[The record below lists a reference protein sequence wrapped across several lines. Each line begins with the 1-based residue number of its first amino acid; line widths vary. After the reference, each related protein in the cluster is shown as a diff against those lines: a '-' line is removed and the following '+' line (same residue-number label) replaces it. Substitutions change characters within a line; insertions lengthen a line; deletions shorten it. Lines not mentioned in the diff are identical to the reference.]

1 MLQKFCSI
9 EFSNPINF
17 EYSYFLCAQFFCDRG
32 HWVTD
37 DKSSAAYEFELMSVL
52 RWLSDLS
59 MEASFDQK
67 INVVYL
73 DESRRTP
80 VHRAT
85 LDGMHEQVE
94 EKVRVASRL
103 DDQDERTPLHDATK
117 HGHRYLCPVY
127 LKEI

>member
-1 MLQKFCSI
+1 
-9 EFSNPINF
+9 
-17 EYSYFLCAQFFCDRG
+17 
-32 HWVTD
+32 
-37 DKSSAAYEFELMSVL
+37 
-52 RWLSDLS
+52 

-85 LDGMHEQVE
+85 LDGRHEQVE

>member
-1 MLQKFCSI
+1 
-9 EFSNPINF
+9 
-17 EYSYFLCAQFFCDRG
+17 
-32 HWVTD
+32 
-37 DKSSAAYEFELMSVL
+37 
-52 RWLSDLS
+52 
-59 MEASFDQK
+59 METPFDQK

-103 DDQDERTPLHDATK
+103 DDQDEQERTPLHDATR
-117 HGHRYLCPVY
+117 HGHRYLCLVY

>member
-1 MLQKFCSI
+1 
-9 EFSNPINF
+9 
-17 EYSYFLCAQFFCDRG
+17 
-32 HWVTD
+32 
-37 DKSSAAYEFELMSVL
+37 
-52 RWLSDLS
+52 
-59 MEASFDQK
+59 MEASFADQK

-85 LDGMHEQVE
+85 LDGRHEQVE